1 MLGINRFRRDI
12 QTQGNK
18 GQAQLLNIRGVS
30 LVLNTAKGARNNIG
44 VTATFCSV
52 CRR

>member
-1 MLGINRFRRDI
+1 MLSINRFRGDI

-30 LVLNTAKGARNNIG
+30 LVLRHRKGS
-44 VTATFCSV
+44 TE
-52 CRR
+52 

>member
-12 QTQGNK
+12 QTQGNE

-30 LVLNTAKGARNNIG
+30 LVLRPRKGC
-44 VTATFCSV
+44 TE
-52 CRR
+52 

>member
-12 QTQGNK
+12 QTQGNE

-30 LVLNTAKGARNNIG
+30 LVLRHRKG
-44 VTATFCSV
+44 
-52 CRR
+52 CRE

>member
-1 MLGINRFRRDI
+1 MLGIDRFRRDI
-12 QTQGNK
+12 QTQRNK
-18 GQAQLLNIRGVS
+18 TQAQLFKIRGVR
-30 LVLNTAKGARNNIG
+30 LILRNRKGALNNIG

>member
-1 MLGINRFRRDI
+1 MLGIDRFRGDI

-18 GQAQLLNIRGVS
+18 TQAQLLKIGCVRLILRNR
-30 LVLNTAKGARNNIG
+30 KGALNNMG

>member
-30 LVLNTAKGARNNIG
+30 GSEHRKGARNNIG